1 MDDLKKYI
9 QQHKASLDFDEPGP
23 DLWNAIR
30 EQTAVPKKRGILIS
44 YTRLAVAACV
54 LVLAGIGTWYLLT
67 DNHQKKAE
75 LAAKTAN
82 KPAVKEN
89 SNPVTSPT
97 NNKEPETETT
107 SESLAQTN
115 QPINQSTNQPIN
127 PSTKKPK
134 PNPAALALLQNVETS
149 FTQVINLQRDRVSS
163 MPMYAESPEYFND
176 FTLQIRQMEKDEK
189 LIKSDIAKRGM
200 TDVLLGQLINV
211 YQQKLGLLKQLQIEM
226 NKTNNRYKQNRG
238 PVDSTKTYFLN
249 L

>member
-1 MDDLKKYI
+1 MDEFKKYI

-67 DNHQKKAE
+67 DNKQKNAE
-75 LAAKTAN
+75 LTAKTEN
-82 KPAVKEN
+82 RTPVKEN
-89 SNPVTSPT
+89 SNPVTPLT
-97 NNKEPETETT
+97 NNKEAEAATTEP
-107 SESLAQTN
+107 LAQTH
-115 QPINQSTNQPIN
+115 QPINTSTDQPKK

-134 PNPAALALLQNVETS
+134 PNPAALALFQNVETS

-163 MPMYAESPEYFND
+163 MPMYAESPEYFKD

-189 LIKSDIAKRGM
+189 QIKSDIARRGM